1 MKEKDNL
8 IIELSQQ
15 NANLNRQIL
24 KFKISTGHSENH
36 STETHYEP
44 SKDEKF
50 QDFQNIPKISTSK
63 KNTNQGIHH
72 KRENFRESRDI
83 KITEQGK

>member
-1 MKEKDNL
+1 MEEKDNL

-36 STETHYEP
+36 STETHCEP

-50 QDFQNIPKISTSK
+50 QDFQNIPQIPTSR
-63 KNTNQGIHH
+63 KNKNQGIHH
-72 KRENFRESRDI
+72 KSENF
-83 KITEQGK
+83 